1 MIQTIVYLSITTVV
15 FMVLFIVT
23 YVKYRKLE
31 YDFFYFVIGKEYEEV
46 DKKMEHL
53 KRELEKAENI
63 SFQNEMKDILG
74 ES

>member
-1 MIQTIVYLSITTVV
+1 MIQTIVYLSITSIV

-31 YDFFYFVIGKEYEEV
+31 GDIFYFIIGKTYEET
-46 DKKMEHL
+46 DEKIEHL
-53 KRELEKAENI
+53 KRELENAENI